1 MKFNSPDFFLPF
13 AQSVNRPLCHVNGK
27 KPLFLVSLVNEVTLT
42 SPAFKKSLSGIRCPK
57 VMLHGTIFR
66 TTERCNVGTY
76 IVTIRNNV
84 ATMLQRCVA
93 LKVVVA
99 NVLV

>member
-42 SPAFKKSLSGIRCPK
+42 GPAQLLRRAFLAS
-57 VMLHGTIFR
+57 
-66 TTERCNVGTY
+66 
-76 IVTIRNNV
+76 
-84 ATMLQRCVA
+84 AAQR
-93 LKVVVA
+93 
-99 NVLV
+99 